1 MELSDVSQMHKS
13 SERMDGQ
20 ASLQTHMVSYIV
32 HPTPPQPAHHLAH
45 QHLRFGTRAFR
56 ASGAAS
62 DHAHHNVLRLRIH
75 KTFIGGIIESLF
87 RITSKAT
94 GTWLQSK
101 FPEWFLPDKIV
112 LKRQKENWEE
122 EFDHEIVAYNRLRPL
137 QGLTIPKLYGMVQYA
152 NTRALILSDIGGS
165 CIATPGGAVLTEQ
178 DIEPLFHQ
186 ALTSLNEYGICHDD
200 TKLDNFHL
208 VTDDGKDKIMIVDLE
223 SADFDQT
230 EEELAYTA
238 KSKTKSLLRQYRNH
252 LKCLEHDGVLL
263 PRRPVR
269 R

>member
-1 MELSDVSQMHKS
+1 MELSDISPINKS
-13 SERMDGQ
+13 GDHVDGGGALQ
-20 ASLQTHMVSYIV
+20 AGIDF
-32 HPTPPQPAHHLAH
+32 
-45 QHLRFGTRAFR
+45 RFGTRKIQAI
-56 ASGAAS
+56 GAAS
-62 DHAHHNVLRLRIH
+62 DHAHLNVLRLRIH

-87 RITSKAT
+87 QIISKAT

-122 EFDHEIVAYNRLRPL
+122 EFDHEIIAYNRLRPI
-137 QGLTIPKLYGMVQYA
+137 QGLTIPKLYGTIHYA

-165 CIATPGGAVLTEQ
+165 SLSTPDGAVLDEQ
-178 DIEPLFHQ
+178 DIEPLLHQ
-186 ALTSLNEYGICHDD
+186 ALTSLNEYGVCHDD

-208 VTDDGKDKIMIVDLE
+208 VADEGKDKIMIVDLE

-238 KSKTKSLLRQYRNH
+238 KSKTKSLL
-252 LKCLEHDGVLL
+252 
-263 PRRPVR
+263 
-269 R
+269 

>member
-1 MELSDVSQMHKS
+1 MEFSDAGLMNKS
-13 SERMDGQ
+13 SDHMDEEAALQ
-20 ASLQTHMVSYIV
+20 ASIR
-32 HPTPPQPAHHLAH
+32 
-45 QHLRFGTRAFR
+45 LRFGTRNIQAI
-56 ASGAAS
+56 GAPS
-62 DHAHHNVLRLRIH
+62 DHAHLNVLRLRID
-75 KTFIGGIIESLF
+75 KTFFGGIVESLF
-87 RITSKAT
+87 KIMSKAT
-94 GTWLQSK
+94 GSWLQAK

-122 EFDHEIVAYNRLRPL
+122 EFDHEIIAYNKMRPI
-137 QGLTIPKLYGMVQYA
+137 QGLTIPKLYGMIQYA

-165 CIATPGGAVLTEQ
+165 SLSTPDGVVLDEQ
-178 DIEPLFHQ
+178 DIEPLLYQ
-186 ALTSLNEYGICHDD
+186 ALTSLNEYGVCHDD

-208 VTDDGKDKIMIVDLE
+208 VADEGKDKIMIVDLE

-230 EEELAYTA
+230 QEELAYTA

-252 LKCLEHDGVLL
+252 LKCLEHDGVIL

>member
-1 MELSDVSQMHKS
+1 MANQLGYKHF
-13 SERMDGQ
+13 
-20 ASLQTHMVSYIV
+20 
-32 HPTPPQPAHHLAH
+32 
-45 QHLRFGTRAFR
+45 RFGTRNIQ
-56 ASGAAS
+56 ASGAVS
-62 DHAHHNVLRLRIH
+62 DHEHPNVLRLRIQ
-75 KTFIGGIIESLF
+75 KTFIGRIIEALF
-87 RITSKAT
+87 RIISKAT
-94 GTWLQSK
+94 GTWLQSR
-101 FPEWFLPDKIV
+101 FPEWFLPERIV

-122 EFDHEIVAYNRLRPL
+122 EFDHEVVAYNRLRPI
-137 QGLTIPKLYGMVQYA
+137 QGLTIPKLYGMIQYA

-165 CIATPGGAVLTEQ
+165 CVATPEGAVLDEQ

-208 VTDDGKDKIMIVDLE
+208 VTDEGRDKIMIVDLE
-223 SADFDQT
+223 SADFEQT

-238 KSKTKSLLRQYRNH
+238 KNKTKALLRQYRNH